1 MDSSLKNV
9 YLLLSQK
16 CNLSCSYC
24 YANGGDFGQ
33 ESRLMGSHVLRRA
46 LERMLPLADDVLVVS
61 FFGGEPL
68 LNFERMQEAVAVGDE
83 LARESGVELRYAL
96 TTNGTVLTDEI
107 VAFLKAHVAY
117 VAVSLD
123 GEAQVNDRERRFR
136 NGTRGVHDAVRATL
150 ARLRE
155 AGIRFG
161 IRGTVTEDG
170 AGMLD
175 ATTRYLG
182 GLGAD
187 SVRVVPAFRA
197 GGWPPPALDV
207 LAESMCALELE
218 ALAQVARGEEPVR
231 GESFYKTLACT
242 IGGERRDHPCA
253 AGDAMLAVA
262 ADGGVYPCDHFVGAM
277 DYDMGNV
284 CDPLWP
290 GERFAQVRATLKGNS
305 VMQRAACRGC
315 AVRHTCGGE
324 CHAQS
329 LAAHGDIATPSPSHC
344 TLMRRVYSRLTAE
357 VENLT
362 ADEAARGRMRA
373 FLGGER

>member
-1 MDSSLKNV
+1 MHNSLSNV

-33 ESRLMGSHVLRRA
+33 ESRLMGSRVLRRA
-46 LERMLPLADDVLVVS
+46 LERMLPLADEVLVVS

-68 LNFERMQEAVAVGDE
+68 LNFERMQEAVAIGDG

-96 TTNGTVLTDEI
+96 TTNGTVVTDEI
-107 VAFLKAHVAY
+107 IAFLKAHVDY

-123 GEAQVNDRERRFR
+123 GEVRLNDRERRFR
-136 NGTRGVHDAVRATL
+136 NGTRGVHDAVCATL
-150 ARLRE
+150 ARFRE

-170 AGMLD
+170 AGMVD
-175 ATTRYLG
+175 ATTRYLR

-187 SVRVVPAFRA
+187 SVRIVPAFHA
-197 GGWPPPALDV
+197 DGWPLPALDV

-262 ADGGVYPCDHFVGAM
+262 VDGGVYPCDHFVGVT
-277 DYDMGNV
+277 DYCMGNV
-284 CDPLWP
+284 CDESWP
-290 GERFAQVRATLKGNS
+290 GQRFAQVRAKLNGNS
-305 VMQRAACRGC
+305 VTQRAACREC
-315 AVRHTCGGE
+315 AVRHVCGGE
-324 CHAQS
+324 CHAHS
-329 LAAHGDIATPSPSHC
+329 LAAHGNIATPSPSHC
-344 TLMRRVYSRLTAE
+344 TLMHRVYSRLTAE
-357 VENLT
+357 VEKLV
-362 ADEAARGRMRA
+362 ADETARGRMRD
-373 FLGGER
+373 FLGEER